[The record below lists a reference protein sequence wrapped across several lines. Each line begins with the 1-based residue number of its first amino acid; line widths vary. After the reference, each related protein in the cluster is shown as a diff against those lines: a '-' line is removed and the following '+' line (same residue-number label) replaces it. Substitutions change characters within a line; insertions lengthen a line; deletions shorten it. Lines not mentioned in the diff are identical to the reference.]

1 MIREGTERSLPA
13 AEVVPGDLLV
23 VREGDRVSADARI
36 FSAERLAVDESL
48 LTGESAPVEKDTE
61 AVPTGLTAERNSML
75 YAGTGVTR
83 GRATVIVTATGP
95 RTELGRTRI
104 SRQPRRRCY
113 AAPAAAGHPVAGDD
127 PARSR
132 RHDAARRRDDA
143 AAHL

>member
-61 AVPTGLTAERNSML
+61 AVPTGLPLAERNSML

-95 RTELGRTRI
+95 RTELGRI
-104 SRQPRRRCY
+104 
-113 AAPAAAGHPVAGDD
+113 AHLAAAATP
-127 PARSR
+127 PLRRSSSGWPPCR
-132 RHDAARRRDDA
+132 GR
-143 AAHL
+143 